1 MNYLYKNN
9 KYIYYMNKK
18 LLYFLFFIGLIIS
31 SIFYTFSSY
40 YFRLGEQLKIKFE
53 YIYIISILFG
63 IISYL
68 IKIPVYYYLGKELS
82 VLFIHVC
89 FLVISFTLLVF
100 YSFYILSEKIPLH
113 TIIIMIFIFILLV
126 LNDILDIWYKKK

>member
-1 MNYLYKNN
+1 
-9 KYIYYMNKK
+9 MNKL
-18 LLYFLFFIGLIIS
+18 LLYLLFFIGLIIS

-53 YIYIISILFG
+53 YIYIISIVCG

-68 IKIPVYYYLGKELS
+68 IKIPVYYYFGKNFN
-82 VLFIHVC
+82 VLTIHVY
-89 FLVISFTLLVF
+89 FLVITFSLLTF

-113 TIIIMIFIFILLV
+113 TIIILLIIITLLV
-126 LNDILDIWYKKK
+126 INDLMDIWYKK